1 MENKNYYWIIL
12 VLLVL
17 VAGGF
22 WYYQTYRV
30 SNDTD
35 LLDESSQVEID
46 DSSNTD
52 SNNVGTTTP
61 QIYGEGYEQFLIG
74 TWQNSTDI
82 LDMIVIKQDGT
93 VESIYDGDL
102 VSSGTWETEGYH
114 LKITTNGQD
123 KIYTVLFAGNER
135 LQLAPSPAGTG
146 NNLNFTRVIK

>member
-22 WYYQTYRV
+22 WYYQTYQV
-30 SNDTD
+30 NPESE
-35 LLDESSQVEID
+35 DESSEIKTND
-46 DSSNTD
+46 PSDAI
-52 SNNVGTTTP
+52 SNNVSTSTV
-61 QIYGEGYEQFLIG
+61 QVYGEEYEKFLIG
-74 TWQNSTDI
+74 TWQNSANI
-82 LDMIVIKQDGT
+82 LDMTVIKQDGT
-93 VESIYDGDL
+93 IENIYDGDS
-102 VSSGTWETEGYH
+102 VSSGTWKTEGYH

-135 LQLAPSPAGTG
+135 LQLVPSPAGTG